1 MQDNLF
7 KINET
12 EYILPGSRA
21 CQGCGL
27 TLAYRHM
34 LKALRENT
42 VLTIPASCLCVLHGL
57 YPITP
62 VTVPCLNTTFA
73 STAASASGIAAGLRA
88 LNKTDITVV
97 AMAGDGSTYDM
108 GIQALSGA
116 AERTTDFIYVCYDNE
131 GYMNTGTQRSSA
143 TPMGA
148 ITTTTPILTKE
159 HSKKDFVRIMEAHEL
174 PYLATTSPAY
184 PIDLY
189 EKFVNAK
196 RIKEPVH
203 AIYSPAR
210 RVDFPAKD
218 TSDGPLAWKRGSSC
232 SSRRGRKF
240 RFTEEARPWRAGIS
254 SPSSTTWE
262 AGAVPENEHRT
273 VESSPAWWTAAGTI
287 SQNAEAEI
295 PAASPERLDDPA
307 GVPVGRPPVA
317 EDALPALSTLPRKAS
332 ETAGFQDAPAEGGR
346 RFHHFSGAEPP
357 LARPAPP

>member
-7 KINET
+7 KINDT

-42 VLTIPASCLCVLHGL
+42 ILTIPASCLCVLHGL

-189 EKFVNAK
+189 EKFVKAK
-196 RIKEPVH
+196 RIRGTRYIH
-203 AIYSPAR
+203 IYSPCPPGWM
-210 RVDFPAKD
+210 FPAKD
-218 TSDGPLAWKRGSSC
+218 TVRMGQLAVETGIVVLFEIEDG
-232 SSRRGRKF
+232 KF
-240 RFTEEARPWRAGIS
+240 RFTGRSKTMAERGKKQPII
-254 SPSSTTWE
+254 
-262 AGAVPENEHRT
+262 NY
-273 VESSPAWWTAAGTI
+273 VEKQGRFRKMSIEQLNRLQAWVDSRW
-287 SQNAEAEI
+287 NDYL
-295 PAASPERLDDPA
+295 R
-307 GVPVGRPPVA
+307 R
-317 EDALPALSTLPRKAS
+317 
-332 ETAGFQDAPAEGGR
+332 AEG
-346 RFHHFSGAEPP
+346 
-357 LARPAPP
+357 